1 MKKKERKGLIENN
14 YTPILS
20 EEFNLEAKC
29 TIKELSTEKY
39 RFDIDQDPTNGII
52 YLNVGYDNL
61 KDIDSPVYLNYKDAY
76 KLAEI
81 LLSYCNIA
89 STNDNKGYI
98 TREFVKDLKMNLLNN
113 NIKWLS
119 IYPICK
125 ANQDYFHGAMI
136 LDIKYYTKDNIKPKL
151 SVYKIIRSKN
161 NGVKYSARILSCD
174 FIKETD
180 KCLTKELEEK
190 LKFEYNIDKIDLHV
204 DRFDYV
210 KSTFKN
216 RQK

>member
-20 EEFNLEAKC
+20 EETNLEAKC

-39 RFDIDQDPTNGII
+39 RFDVDQDPTNGII

-89 STNDNKGYI
+89 SMNDSQGYI
-98 TREFVKDLKMNLLNN
+98 TREFVKDFKMNLLNN

-119 IYPICK
+119 IYPIRK
-125 ANQDYFHGAMI
+125 ADQDYFHGAML
-136 LDIKYYTKDNIKPKL
+136 LDIKYYTYDNIKPKI
-151 SVYKIIRSKN
+151 SVYKIFKTN
-161 NGVKYSARILSCD
+161 NNSIQYSARILSCD

-180 KCLTKELEEK
+180 KCLTKKLEEK
-190 LKFEYNIDKIDLHV
+190 LKNQFNIEKINLHT
-204 DRFDYV
+204 DQFDFV
-210 KSTFKN
+210 KSTFKK
-216 RQK
+216 R